1 MKKRFGILMCVLI
14 IASGIFVFF
23 NNSSIKSI
31 KDENAKLKSQVEA
44 LEKDKKDLNS
54 KKNKLIEDKQ
64 KLEQKLKK

>member
-14 IASGIFVFF
+14 IASGILVFF

-54 KKNKLIEDKQ
+54 KKSKLIEDKQ